1 MKKQNGITLISLI
14 ITIIIMLILAG
25 VALSMVMGDGSI
37 VEQATSATEKTRVA
51 EVKEMIDLAVANN
64 KAAAYSK
71 QGMKS
76 KTEVATELY
85 EAGKITQ
92 EQKNA
97 LLTGDTIVVDG
108 TTIDFSEID
117 EVANSVP
124 KVTTLAGTKW
134 KLNNTLTDYS
144 FLGTFN
150 YAEQTGWEEFPD
162 GCFITSGSISYEI
175 RGLTISD
182 NFGYQAFGTVQS
194 VSEPYN
200 FLWYPENNLGV
211 EQGWIWMDGETV
223 VGFLQGII
231 TDLEYLKEKSIS
243 TTAPTITFSTE
254 SNSALENTE
263 LINWFYQNG
272 TMQ

>member
-134 KLNNTLTDYS
+134 KMNNTLTDYS

-150 YAEQTGWEEFPD
+150 YGEQTGWEEFPD
-162 GCFITSGSISYEI
+162 GCFISNGTISYEI
-175 RGLTISD
+175 WGLTKTEAYGY
-182 NFGYQAFGTVQS
+182 NVFGPVQS
-194 VSEPYN
+194 VSEPYV
-200 FLWYPENNLGV
+200 FSWYPENDLDFPV
-211 EQGWIWMDGETV
+211 GWTYCDGETTI
-223 VGFLQGII
+223 GFLDGSII
-231 TDLEYLKEKSIS
+231 DLEYFKQKVVS
-243 TTAPTITFSTE
+243 TTAPTITFSEE
-254 SNSALENTE
+254 SNSALENTQ
-263 LINWFYQNG
+263 LINWFYENG